1 MLKVKKTSIRLK
13 QMKFYAYHG
22 VLEQEKVV
30 GGEYLVDLTL
40 DIVAPTKALL
50 EDDLTGTINYADVYS
65 IVKTEMATPVD
76 LLERLAYK
84 IAEKLLH
91 TFVQIE
97 TLKIEVRK
105 VNPPMGA
112 DTKGASVVL
121 EIER

>member
-22 VLEQEKVV
+22 ALEQEKVV

-40 DIVAPTKALL
+40 DIAAPTKALL